1 MYFRKWGEGKGM
13 RPDSYLGGDTHTHR
27 GDAFFT
33 VITFKTASST
43 LPHTA
48 FLEKG
53 GNNPYL

>member
-1 MYFRKWGEGKGM
+1 M